1 MMLHILCGIPGSG
14 KTTLSKQ
21 LAEEHNAILHCY
33 DDLPGA
39 HSISKQ
45 SEVHRQMYQRA
56 AQDLRNGQN
65 VVIDDLHTDREKRR
79 MVLDALADVECR
91 KVLMVLQTPLE
102 TCLQRNRNRKMR
114 LPDGVVTGCAS
125 RYETPTLE
133 EGWDEIIYC

>member
-1 MMLHILCGIPGSG
+1 MLISLCGIPGSG

-45 SEVHRQMYQRA
+45 AEVHRQMYQRA

-65 VVIDDLHTDREKRR
+65 VVIDDLHTDKEKRR

-91 KVLMVLQTPLE
+91 KVLVVLETPLE
-102 TCLQRNRNRKMR
+102 ICLQRNRNRKMR

-125 RYETPTLE
+125 RYEAPRLD